1 MSEGT
6 LNVSYVAELSRLKL
20 SPDEIECFQKQLGD
34 IVGYIQQLQKV
45 DLSSVEEK
53 GDAPD
58 FKNNLRADVMGA
70 SLSPDQALRNA
81 PLKTENLLLVP
92 KIVE

>member
-1 MSEGT
+1 MSAGT
-6 LNVSYVAELSRLKL
+6 LDVSYVAELSRLKL

-45 DLSSVEEK
+45 DLSGVEEK

-58 FKNNLRADVMGA
+58 FKNNLRPDLMGE
-70 SLSPDQALRNA
+70 SLSPAQALLNA

>member
-81 PLKTENLLLVP
+81 PLKMENLLLVP

>member
-1 MSEGT
+1 MSAGT
-6 LNVSYVAELSRLKL
+6 LDVSYVAELSRLKL

-58 FKNNLRADVMGA
+58 FKNNLRLDVMGE
-70 SLSPDQALRNA
+70 SLSPAQALLNA